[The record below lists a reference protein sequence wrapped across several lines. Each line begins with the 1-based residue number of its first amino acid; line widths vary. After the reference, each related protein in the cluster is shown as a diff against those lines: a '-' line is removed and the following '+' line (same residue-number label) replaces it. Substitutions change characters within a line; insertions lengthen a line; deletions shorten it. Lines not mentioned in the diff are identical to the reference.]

1 MRRISFL
8 QGMLVGFVLIVALL
22 GGVAVHGWLL
32 LERLV
37 GQSRDN
43 SAHALELTAAVQ
55 TLEERSVDLERAARQ
70 YLVLG
75 DPLLRERFQEHL
87 EESFLQLER
96 IEELAGPGLV
106 GVPDQWRSVAA
117 GVNRKLQR
125 RGERT
130 EDDIAAMLD
139 ELGSMNNAIAQASK
153 RWIDTENARLLDEL
167 DRHRLQLGSKLVL
180 ALLGAVGAALVMG
193 WWLLRPVRQLDRAIR
208 RLGARRFDD
217 PVVVGGPAD
226 MRRLGR
232 RLDWLRLHLSELE
245 SDRQQTLRHVSHELK
260 TPLTALKEGVALL
273 DEEVPGP
280 LSAGQREIV
289 GILTH
294 NVRGLQGRIES
305 LLGLNAAAF
314 DARQLNV
321 APVEP
326 AALLA
331 EAAQRH
337 ELAASARK
345 QQIVCQADAGVARLD
360 ADKMAL
366 ILDNLLA
373 NAIDFSPQGG
383 RIELSALRQRR
394 AWRFEC
400 IDQGCGVA
408 SEDAERI
415 FEPFVQGRLR
425 APVERRG
432 SGVGLSIVRE
442 LAGAMGGSVSLLSG
456 SGQGAHFRVEIP
468 DEH

>member
-8 QGMLVGFVLIVALL
+8 QGTLVGFVLIVVLL
-22 GGVAVHGWLL
+22 GGVAIHGWLL

-87 EESFLQLER
+87 EESLLQLRR
-96 IEELAGPGLV
+96 IEGLAGPGLAD
-106 GVPDQWRSVAA
+106 VPATWRIIAA
-117 GVNRKLQR
+117 DVQRKLGR

-130 EDDIAAMLD
+130 ENDIAAMLD
-139 ELGSMNNAIAQASK
+139 QLGTMNNAIVQASK
-153 RWIDTENARLLDEL
+153 RWIDAENARVLDEL

-232 RLDWLRLHLSELE
+232 RLDWLRQHLAELE

-289 GILTH
+289 SILTH

-314 DARQLNV
+314 DARQLNI

-326 AALLA
+326 AQILA

-337 ELAASARK
+337 ELHAQSR
-345 QQIVCQADAGVARLD
+345 QQRIACHADPGMARLD

-383 RIELSALRQRR
+383 VIELLAVHANR
-394 AWRFEC
+394 AWCFDC

-408 SEDAERI
+408 SEDVERI

-442 LAGAMGGSVSLLSG
+442 LAAAMGGSVSLLA

-468 DEH
+468 DEL

>member
-1 MRRISFL
+1 MFRISFR
-8 QGMLVGFVLIVALL
+8 QSMLAGFLLIAVLL
-22 GGVAVHGWLL
+22 GWAAIQSWLTLEYFVA
-32 LERLV
+32 
-37 GQSRDN
+37 QSQRD
-43 SAHALELTAAVQ
+43 SAQALELNAAIQ
-55 TLEERSVDLERAARQ
+55 ELAERTVDLERSGRQ
-70 YLVLG
+70 FLVLN
-75 DPLLRERFQEHL
+75 DPVLLKRFDEHSALALTAVGRL
-87 EESFLQLER
+87 EALPGVALG
-96 IEELAGPGLV
+96 ELPR
-106 GVPDQWRSVAA
+106 DWRSNLEQLGA
-117 GVNRKLQR
+117 GLHRLADKDQLQPFLTRLGDLNR
-125 RGERT
+125 
-130 EDDIAAMLD
+130 A
-139 ELGSMNNAIAQASK
+139 
-153 RWIDTENARLLDEL
+153 L
-167 DRHRLQLGSKLVL
+167 DRHGRQWIDAQHQATLTTLEASRLQLTGMV
-180 ALLGAVGAALVMG
+180 AVAVGGAFVVALAMS
-193 WWLLRPVRQLDRAIR
+193 WWLSRPITTIEGAIE
-208 RLGARRFDD
+208 RLGESRFEE
-217 PVVVGGPAD
+217 PVHVRGPAD
-226 MRRLGR
+226 LRRVGR
-232 RLDWLRLHLSELE
+232 RLDWLRQRLGELE
-245 SDRQQTLRHVSHELK
+245 SERERTLRHVSHELK

-337 ELAASARK
+337 ELAASARQ

-360 ADKMAL
+360 ADKIAL

-400 IDQGCGVA
+400 VDQGCGVA